1 MMYWED
7 KQINIDIFKDEKL
20 AHPGEAIQYALATLN
35 HQKEFFA

>member
-20 AHPGEAIQYALATLN
+20 AHPGETFEYTLAKLN
-35 HQKEFFA
+35 S